1 MAVENSLLEIPCVNE
16 KLTEIGVVKNG
27 CRKRKPN
34 FSAKEIV
41 IITKMFEE
49 NQAILL
55 AKFIRTNTYK
65 AKRDHV
71 YGKRLNTIAIKAI
84 ETQLQTEVVVKSKK
98 SGRPIVEQEQRKTGG
113 DSPTKMP
120 SRSTNKMWSS

>member
-1 MAVENSLLEIPCVNE
+1 
-16 KLTEIGVVKNG
+16 
-27 CRKRKPN
+27 
-34 FSAKEIV
+34 
-41 IITKMFEE
+41 MFEE

-71 YGKRLNTIAIKAI
+71 YGKRFLNTIAIKAI